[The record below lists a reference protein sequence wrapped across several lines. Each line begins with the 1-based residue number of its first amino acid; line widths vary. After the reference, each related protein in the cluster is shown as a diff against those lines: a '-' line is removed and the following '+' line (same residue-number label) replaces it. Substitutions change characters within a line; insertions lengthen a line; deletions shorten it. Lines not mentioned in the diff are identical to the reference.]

1 MKTGICMNLTENMK
15 YKGKIHL
22 APRRSVDPAA
32 ASLLTSLA
40 LFAALC
46 LPAAAQR
53 YENVVERNPWNMTS
67 NVCGVRADSVS
78 ISQAQIYG
86 RYTDGG
92 FRNPSDAP
100 SFWNA
105 GAFAE
110 TVSHFRKVS
119 MTGKFAFDNEE
130 AYNACG
136 SMLSR
141 PGAYP
146 IDIFEFTPG
155 RKTRQ
160 TYTVNGGI
168 AAELSR
174 KVIIG
179 GKIEY
184 MSSNRSKRKDL
195 RYTDYLLDMKVTPSV
210 LLRLGSRTSL
220 GLSYSYHRLSES
232 LTSEELGISSTS
244 YYAFLDKGLMYGSY
258 DVWTGGST
266 HLKETGVS
274 GFPLRQNI
282 HGLALQLEAGDFIV
296 ELSGTLGSGKA
307 GEKDVQWFR
316 FRNDG
321 LALLAGWSH
330 GIHRATLRLSADRES
345 SGEDILDKVT
355 ENGVT
360 TTVNYGTRN
369 IYGSTLWN
377 ITPEYRILADK
388 FQARAGVSLDFSDE
402 VSKTMYPYVGKVRK
416 FIADAYLSGLYSI
429 RGFDIGAG
437 ISYRAGKWTDSLVNT
452 DESVPVSDVPKRL
465 DDLEAQGQWYAATME
480 YETANRLTFSG
491 SLRYNFRFGLFLG
504 ASGHLARGFADNP
517 LLGRHRA
524 DLSINV
530 GYVF

>member
-1 MKTGICMNLTENMK
+1 MDIS
-15 YKGKIHL
+15 GKIHL
-22 APRRSVDPAA
+22 APRRPVHLAA
-32 ASLLTSLA
+32 TSLLASLA
-40 LFAALC
+40 LFAAQC

-53 YENVVERNPWNMTS
+53 YERVVERNPWNMTS

-78 ISQAQIYG
+78 ISQAQLYG

-92 FRNPSDAP
+92 FRDPSDAP
-100 SFWNA
+100 RFWNA

-110 TVSHFRKVS
+110 TVSHFRRIS

-136 SMLSR
+136 SMLSGR
-141 PGAYP
+141 GAYP
-146 IDIFEFTPG
+146 VDIYEFTPG

-160 TYTVNGGI
+160 TYTVNGSI

-174 KVIIG
+174 IVTLG

-184 MSSNRSKRKDL
+184 LSSNYSKRKDL
-195 RYTDYLLDMKVTPSV
+195 RYTDYLLDMKVTPSL

-232 LTSEELGISSTS
+232 LSAEELGISSTS

-258 DVWTGGST
+258 DVWTGGSS
-266 HLKETGVS
+266 HLKEAGVS
-274 GFPLRQNI
+274 GFPLRRNI
-282 HGLALQLEAGDFIV
+282 HALALQLEAGEFIA

-316 FRNDG
+316 FRSDG
-321 LALLAGWSH
+321 LALLLGWTR
-330 GIHRATLRLSADRES
+330 GIHRATLRLSADRET

-369 IYGSTLWN
+369 IYGSTLWS
-377 ITPEYRILADK
+377 IAPEYRMLADR
-388 FQARAGVSLDFSDE
+388 FHARAGVSLDFSDE
-402 VSKTMYPYVGKVRK
+402 VSRLVYPYVGKVSEL
-416 FIADAYLSGLYSI
+416 IAGAYVSGLYSI
-429 RGFDIGAG
+429 RGFDIGLG
-437 ISYRAGKWTDSLVNT
+437 LSYRGGKWTDALTDT
-452 DESVPVSDVPKRL
+452 DETVSVSDAPKRL
-465 DDLEAQGQWYAATME
+465 DDLDVQGGWYAATMD
-480 YETANRLTFSG
+480 YDTSNRLTVSG
-491 SLRYNFRFGLFLG
+491 SLRYSFRFGLFLE
-504 ASGHLARGFADNP
+504 ASGHLARGFAHNP

-524 DLSINV
+524 SASLNV

>member
-1 MKTGICMNLTENMK
+1 MDIS
-15 YKGKIHL
+15 GKIHL
-22 APRRSVDPAA
+22 ASRRPVHPIATSLL
-32 ASLLTSLA
+32 ASLV

-53 YENVVERNPWNMTS
+53 YETVVERNPWNMTS

-78 ISQAQIYG
+78 ISQAQLYG

-100 SFWNA
+100 RFWNA

-130 AYNACG
+130 SYKACG

-146 IDIFEFTPG
+146 IDIYEFTPG

-174 KVIIG
+174 TVTLG

-184 MSSNRSKRKDL
+184 SCSNYSKRKDL
-195 RYTDYLLDMKVTPSV
+195 RYTDYLLDMKLTPS
-210 LLRLGSRTSL
+210 LLFRLGSRTSL

-232 LTSEELGISSTS
+232 LSSEELGISSTS

-266 HLKETGVS
+266 HLKEAGVS
-274 GFPLRQNI
+274 GFPLCQNI
-282 HGLALQLEAGDFIV
+282 HSVALQFESGDFLV

-316 FRNDG
+316 FGSDG
-321 LALLAGWSH
+321 LALLLGWTH

-355 ENGVT
+355 ENGIT
-360 TTVNYGTRN
+360 TTVNYGTRD

-377 ITPEYRILADK
+377 VTPEYRILADK
-388 FQARAGVSLDFSDE
+388 FQTRAGVSIDFSDE
-402 VSKTMYPYVGKVRK
+402 VSRTVYPYVAKVTR
-416 FIADAYLSGLYSI
+416 FIADAYVSGIYSI
-429 RGFDIGAG
+429 RGFDIGLG
-437 ISYRAGKWTDSLVNT
+437 LSYRGGKWTDALTNT
-452 DESVPVSDVPKRL
+452 DESVSVSDAPKRL
-465 DDLEAQGQWYAATME
+465 DDLDLQGGWYAASQE
-480 YETANRLTFSG
+480 YDTANRLTVSG
-491 SLRYNFRFGLFLG
+491 LLRYSFRFGLFLE
-504 ASGHLARGFADNP
+504 ASGRLSHGFAHNP

-524 DLSINV
+524 TASLNV

>member
-1 MKTGICMNLTENMK
+1 MDIS
-15 YKGKIHL
+15 GKIHL
-22 APRRSVDPAA
+22 ASRRPVHPIATSLL
-32 ASLLTSLA
+32 ASLV

-53 YENVVERNPWNMTS
+53 YETVVERNPWNMTS

-78 ISQAQIYG
+78 ISQAQLYG

-100 SFWNA
+100 RFWNA

-130 AYNACG
+130 SYKACG

-146 IDIFEFTPG
+146 IDIYEFTPG

-174 KVIIG
+174 TVTLG

-184 MSSNRSKRKDL
+184 SCSNYSKRKDL
-195 RYTDYLLDMKVTPSV
+195 RYTDYLLDMKLTPS
-210 LLRLGSRTSL
+210 LLFRLGSRTSL

-232 LTSEELGISSTS
+232 LSSEELGISSTS

-266 HLKETGVS
+266 HLKEAGVS
-274 GFPLRQNI
+274 GFPLCQNI
-282 HGLALQLEAGDFIV
+282 HSVALQFESGDFLV

-316 FRNDG
+316 FGSDG
-321 LALLAGWSH
+321 LALLLGWTH

-355 ENGVT
+355 ENGIT
-360 TTVNYGTRN
+360 TTVNYGTRD

-377 ITPEYRILADK
+377 VTPEYRILADK
-388 FQARAGVSLDFSDE
+388 FQTRAGVSIDFSDE
-402 VSKTMYPYVGKVRK
+402 VSRTVYPYVAKVTR
-416 FIADAYLSGLYSI
+416 FIADAYVSGIYSI
-429 RGFDIGAG
+429 RGFDIGLG
-437 ISYRAGKWTDSLVNT
+437 LSYRGGKWTDALTNT
-452 DESVPVSDVPKRL
+452 DESVSVSDAPKRL
-465 DDLEAQGQWYAATME
+465 DDLDLQGGWYAASQA
-480 YETANRLTFSG
+480 YDTANRLTVSG
-491 SLRYNFRFGLFLG
+491 LLRYSFRFGLFLE
-504 ASGHLARGFADNP
+504 ASGRLSHGFAHNP

-524 DLSINV
+524 TASLNV